1 MKVGRY
7 KVEHLQ
13 TDLLIIGGGTAG
25 CFAAVKAKEAA
36 PELDVLILEKAHIEP
51 KRLPGGRDECY

>member
-1 MKVGRY
+1 VGRY

-36 PELDVLILEKAHIEP
+36 PELDVLILEK
-51 KRLPGGRDECY
+51 GTY